1 VLTSAQHQQT
11 TNQEKRS
18 GSGAYKREKLRMDAV
33 TPPDNTVT
41 TACGK
46 TTAKRWG
53 VASVVHHARNL
64 ALTTT
69 LRASKDVWNAANA
82 WIAGAFKVS
91 VSELQS
97 FDTAKTIRSRVT
109 M

>member
-1 VLTSAQHQQT
+1 
-11 TNQEKRS
+11 
-18 GSGAYKREKLRMDAV
+18 MDAV

-69 LRASKDVWNAANA
+69 LRASKDVWNAAAYEQDPSSPNLYS
-82 WIAGAFKVS
+82 GEPV
-91 VSELQS
+91 
-97 FDTAKTIRSRVT
+97 
-109 M
+109 